1 MNCPVCKEPM
11 VVLELE
17 QVEIDYCLECSG
29 IWLDAGELEL
39 LLESGAA
46 KDEVLDS
53 FISDNETKEKRI
65 SCPICLRKMVKV
77 LCGKDKKVLIDK
89 CRRNDG
95 LWFDKNELYQIL
107 DLGGLGKDNKILKLL
122 KDMLKWHL
130 NKGGYSE

>member
-17 QVEIDYCLECSG
+17 QVEIDYCLKCSG

-39 LLESGAA
+39 LLESGVA
-46 KDEVLDS
+46 KDGVLDS
-53 FISDNETKEKRI
+53 FIPDNKTKERRI
-65 SCPICLRKMVKV
+65 RCPICLRKMAKV

-107 DLGGLGKDNKILKLL
+107 DLGGLDKDNKILKLL
-122 KDMLKWHL
+122 KDMLKQHL
-130 NKGGYSE
+130 NKGN